1 MKMYKVDYISSTDGE
16 YCSVYTEANS
26 TTQAE
31 DNTRNDYW
39 DVEEIVSVTEI

>member
-1 MKMYKVDYISSTDGE
+1 MYKVSYISSTDGDC
-16 YCSVYTEANS
+16 YSVYTEANS